1 MYQSLMIKFFA
12 AILVLFALLSST
24 FAGETAWVEL
34 TPDARIRMI
43 SSDVLSSDNST
54 LVGIEV
60 EMPTSMKTYW
70 RIPGETGIPT
80 EMDVSRSNGVGSSQI
95 IWPYPLREFKD
106 GYLDFVYYGHTILPV
121 ELEINNQRPVLEA
134 DIVMGVC
141 SDICVPVRAS
151 FSLSMNFAHPDRGH
165 GVRLKQAFVLAPEQ
179 WSGSAKA
186 IGKIVFAAD
195 TGRLDVEI
203 DDTIVDPGSLIVD
216 NGNPE
221 ILFSMPQKGPTS
233 GIVSLQM
240 LGKGQND
247 VLQDKPVRLTFM
259 TSDGAFDLT
268 RVVQTPGS

>member
-1 MYQSLMIKFFA
+1 MA
-12 AILVLFALLSST
+12 LFALLPPAI
-24 FAGETAWVEL
+24 AGETPWVEL
-34 TPDARIRMI
+34 APDARIRMI

-54 LVGIEV
+54 MVGIEI
-60 EMPTSMKTYW
+60 EMPPNMKTYW

-80 EMDVSRSNGVGSSQI
+80 EMDISRSRGVGSSQI
-95 IWPYPLREFKD
+95 IWPYPLRELKD

-121 ELEINNQRPVLEA
+121 ELGIFDQRPVLET

-141 SDICVPVRAS
+141 SEICVPVRVS

-165 GVRLKQAFVLAPEQ
+165 GVRLKQAFVLAPEK
-179 WSGSAKA
+179 WSGSENAV
-186 IGKIVFAAD
+186 GKVVFTSD

-203 DDTIVDPGSLIVD
+203 DDNIVDPASLIVD

-221 ILFSMPQKGPTS
+221 ILFALPKKGPIS
-233 GIVSLQM
+233 GIVSLQL

-247 VLQDKPVRLTFM
+247 VLHDEPIRLTFM